1 MPKIGAQYG
10 PGFAVTVAVWLVVTT
25 GLLYRVVSDARK
37 PDSEFNPH
45 KFGEDS
51 LTGFVVRTTE
61 RTRWVTAGMGVGAI
75 EYVLQGSVLSAGIG
89 VAGGWLRDAVEAA
102 AAWIVPGWASG
113 VPIWGWGFVLS
124 IGFLVLVRL
133 SLCEPGP

>member
-1 MPKIGAQYG
+1 
-10 PGFAVTVAVWLVVTT
+10 VTT

-75 EYVLQGSVLSAGIG
+75 EYVLQGSVPSAGIG